1 MPRPEGRLFVPVVSR
16 KEQKESQGGLLN
28 GAVTSVCDLGPKGCF
43 PSDTWKKNTLET
55 EDLLLQAMLIYFLL
69 FGGTPKV
76 SCCLNKASI
85 HHSHFMY
92 MIGFPLHL

>member
-43 PSDTWKKNTLET
+43 PSDTWRKKIHWKLK
-55 EDLLLQAMLIYFLL
+55 IY
-69 FGGTPKV
+69 
-76 SCCLNKASI
+76 SCRLC
-85 HHSHFMY
+85 
-92 MIGFPLHL
+92 